1 MISMSLYFL
10 GLLSNLILIYLFF
23 KKKSTMVLLPLGL
36 AFLYYFPV
44 FFDVFFNTAF
54 FSESIINEA
63 NFFTFFV
70 NLNLLVFSLIFY
82 KVCYNNVEKIDNL
95 DLNLRQNFFKIYEA
109 LFVVSFLLLILAVLK
124 ATDGNIFA
132 YSWGSRHL
140 EGGNNIF
147 FLLATYLY
155 VASAGV
161 LFLNWKSG
169 NRYKFLILTLLGV
182 LFVLLIR
189 SRGYL
194 VPIVLSFIVYFLV
207 WKRRLLF
214 SSLMFLV
221 FIFLFFMLQQIRFL
235 GSLESGK
242 VINFN
247 VMVDNIIEQVKYG
260 NSELSLRNVYFSFIR
275 NYDYLEYYFNFGDFY
290 TYLRILFFWDI
301 FNLGLK
307 PKDFANTMYLAYYG
321 GNSYV
326 QNPTMHPTLYGVIYA
341 NGMYLS
347 SVIFSLIVVFLLWLE
362 EVSKKK
368 GLIFYWLMIPTFT
381 YCIIFI
387 ARGSV
392 NVAVIYLLVIF
403 IFNSLIYKLI
413 KS

>member
-1 MISMSLYFL
+1 MISIFLYLL
-10 GLLSNLILIYLFF
+10 GLFFNLGLIYLFF
-23 KKKSTMVLLPLGL
+23 NKKSTMVLLPLGL
-36 AFLYYFPV
+36 TFLYYFPV
-44 FFDVFFNTAF
+44 FFDVFFNTAL
-54 FSESIINEA
+54 FSKEVVNEA

-70 NLNLLVFSLIFY
+70 NLNLLVFSLMFY
-82 KVCYNNVEKIDNL
+82 KVCYNNAEKIDNL
-95 DLNLRQNFFKIYEA
+95 DLNLRQNFFKFYEG
-109 LFVVSFLLLILAVLK
+109 LFVVSFFLLILAVLK
-124 ATDGNIFA
+124 STGGNIFA

-155 VASAGV
+155 VASAGI

-169 NRYKFLILTLLGV
+169 RRYKFLILILIGI

-194 VPIVLSFIVYFLV
+194 VPVILSFVIYFLV
-207 WKRRLLF
+207 WKRKILF
-214 SSLMFLV
+214 SSLIVLV
-221 FIFLFFMLQQIRFL
+221 FIFLFFILQQIRFL
-235 GSLESGK
+235 GSLESGG
-242 VINFN
+242 VIDFN
-247 VMVDNIIEQVKYG
+247 VMIDNIFEQIKYG

-275 NYDYLEYYFNFGDFY
+275 DYNYLEHYFNFGDFH

-307 PKDFANTMYLAYYG
+307 PKDFANAMYIAYYG

-403 IFNSLIYKLI
+403 VFNSLIYKLI
-413 KS
+413 K